1 MLCSSQNIESVIDF
15 GTTPLANSYPLK
27 KLSIEKYF
35 NLSCVICDD
44 CGHLQLKELVNPKLM
59 FDNYLYVSGTSKV
72 LVNHFKSY
80 SDKVIKKIK
89 LNKKSSILDIACND
103 GTFLNFYKK
112 ILQKW

>member
-1 MLCSSQNIESVIDF
+1 MLIKKHCVLCSSQNIESVIDF

-80 SDKVIKKIK
+80 SDKVIKK
-89 LNKKSSILDIACND
+89 N
-103 GTFLNFYKK
+103 
-112 ILQKW
+112 